1 MLQILI
7 GIYFIYTIYKIF
19 LSLLQIGFVKQNL
32 NKPAVILAQD
42 DYQKAGLLALANE
55 KLSVI
60 SSIYQMILL
69 IIWSAWG
76 AGYLQSMIAPNGLV
90 WQNTLLVV
98 AFLVISALL
107 NLPFD
112 IYEKFI
118 KDKKFGFSNL
128 TLKLFML
135 DTLKTLGLTVI
146 FGGLVVYLILLCFAW
161 LGEFWWIWAFGLS
174 FGIILLVNLIYPTI
188 IAPLFNKVSPLSDE
202 ELKEA
207 INLLLQKC
215 GFKSSGVFVIDASKR
230 DKRLNAYFGGL
241 GATKRVVL
249 FDTLIAK
256 LSQSEII
263 AVLGHEL
270 GHFKHK
276 DLIKNIAFM
285 FVILFVLFGVFGNIP
300 NSVYEAL
307 GLDNG
312 GGSFFL
318 VLFLYS
324 PIISAIFEP
333 LMSAF
338 SRSHEF
344 GADEFGASSGGAKNM
359 ISALKK
365 LGEENKAFPI
375 SHPIYSFVYHSHP
388 SLYERVKKLEN
399 L

>member
-7 GIYFIYTIYKIF
+7 GIYFIYTIYKVF

-76 AGYLQSMIAPNGLV
+76 AGYLQSIIAPNGII

-98 AFLVISALL
+98 VFLVISALL

-128 TLKLFML
+128 TPKLFIL

-161 LGEFWWIWAFGLS
+161 LGEFWWIWAFWLS
-174 FGIILLVNLIYPTI
+174 FGIILLVNLVYPTI

-207 INLLLQKC
+207 INSLLQKC
-215 GFKSSGVFVIDASKR
+215 GFKSSGVFVVDASKR

-241 GATKRVVL
+241 GGTKRVVL

-285 FVILFVLFGVFGNIP
+285 FVILFVIFGVFGNIP

-307 GLDNG
+307 GLDSS

-365 LGEENKAFPI
+365 LGEENRAFPI
-375 SHPIYSFVYHSHP
+375 SHPVYSFVYHSHP

>member
-7 GIYFIYTIYKIF
+7 GIYFIYTIYKVF

-90 WQNTLLVV
+90 WQNTLLAVV
-98 AFLVISALL
+98 FLVISALL

-128 TLKLFML
+128 TPKLFIL

-207 INLLLQKC
+207 INSLLQKC

-241 GATKRVVL
+241 GGTKRVVL

-285 FVILFVLFGVFGNIP
+285 FVILFVIFGVFGNIP

-307 GLDNG
+307 GLDSS

-375 SHPIYSFVYHSHP
+375 SHPVYSFVYHSHP

>member
-7 GIYFIYTIYKIF
+7 GIYFIYTIYKVF

-76 AGYLQSMIAPNGLV
+76 AGYLQSIIAPNGII

-98 AFLVISALL
+98 VFLVISALL

-128 TLKLFML
+128 TPKLFIL

-207 INLLLQKC
+207 INSLLQKC

-241 GATKRVVL
+241 GGTKRVVL

-307 GLDNG
+307 GLDSS

-375 SHPIYSFVYHSHP
+375 SHPVYSFVYHSHP
-388 SLYERVKKLEN
+388 SLYERAKKLEN